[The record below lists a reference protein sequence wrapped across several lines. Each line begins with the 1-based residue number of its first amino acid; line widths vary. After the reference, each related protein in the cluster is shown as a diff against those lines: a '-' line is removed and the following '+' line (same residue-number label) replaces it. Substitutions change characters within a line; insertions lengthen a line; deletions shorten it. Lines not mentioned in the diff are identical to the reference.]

1 MRKTGAIAVFKF
13 AVVCGAG
20 LDSRKRA
27 LLGFLLFC
35 MDDTGRGAG
44 LGLKEGERKPTLQV
58 SGRDPDNWSLF
69 LLALVGTGPYDYLGQ
84 VSGQENAE
92 NTEKAS
98 QRAGRES

>member
-1 MRKTGAIAVFKF
+1 MRKTEAIAVFKF

-27 LLGFLLFC
+27 LLGFSFC
-35 MDDTGRGAG
+35 MDDAGRGAG
-44 LGLKEGERKPTLQV
+44 LGLEERERKPTLQV

-84 VSGQENAE
+84 VSGQQNAE